1 MNTNSDTV
9 KCDKCNK
16 AFAYRK
22 YLLKHLRRKTPC
34 TVNST
39 QEEKTDTSEKT
50 EESINQEKKDNSIN
64 QEKKDDSI
72 KEENNNFPKLPISD
86 EENDTNNDSNDLSI
100 ELLTNAFSNS
110 IAIVPD
116 KNKNILK
123 IQSWFRNICN
133 KSRVKCKFIIH
144 LLTLHPTIMS
154 KYLIEI
160 LSISK
165 KFPPRKNENKFIYGK
180 LIEKSLLNAFV
191 DIGFNC
197 EDLDKSHAS
206 GSEYKN
212 DIKMLRL
219 KYSIKAQ
226 MSRSDVRL
234 INTLST
240 AKHTINMTLILC
252 VINDRK
258 LYIFPSNIVNQNDY
272 IKKDAGSIS
281 YRASLFTWIDKH
293 HPEYIYKFPD
303 LTPEQKTNIDT
314 IQEIM
319 IYDYLYSTF
328 IQNI

>member
-1 MNTNSDTV
+1 MDKNSNIV
-9 KCDKCNK
+9 KCNK
-16 AFAYRK
+16 CNKEFACKK
-22 YLLKHLRRKTPC
+22 YLQKHLRRKTPC
-34 TVNST
+34 SINST
-39 QEEKTDTSEKT
+39 QEEKTDTVEEEKSE
-50 EESINQEKKDNSIN
+50 
-64 QEKKDDSI
+64 DSA
-72 KEENNNFPKLPISD
+72 KEENKNFPKLPISD
-86 EENDTNNDSNDLSI
+86 EENDTNDLSI
-100 ELLTNAFSNS
+100 ELLTNAFSKS

-133 KSRVKCKFIIH
+133 KSRIKCKFIIH
-144 LLTLHPTIMS
+144 LLMLHPTIMS

-197 EDLDKSHAS
+197 EDLDKSHSS

-258 LYIFPSNIVNQNDY
+258 LYIFPSNIVNQHDY

-303 LTPEQKTNIDT
+303 LTSEQKTNIDA

-328 IQNI
+328 VQNI

>member
-50 EESINQEKKDNSIN
+50 EESINQEKKDDPIK
-64 QEKKDDSI
+64 EKKDDPI

-86 EENDTNNDSNDLSI
+86 EENDTNNDLDFLIN
-100 ELLTNAFSNS
+100 TFSKS

-116 KNKNILK
+116 KNKNILR
-123 IQSWFRNICN
+123 IQSWFRTICN
-133 KSRVKCKFIIH
+133 KSRTKCKIIIDI
-144 LLTLHPTIMS
+144 LTLHPTIMS

-226 MSRSDVRL
+226 MSKGDVRL

-258 LYIFPSNIVNQNDY
+258 LYIFPSNIVNQQLY

-281 YRASLFTWIDKH
+281 YKASLFSWIDKH

-303 LTPEQKTNIDT
+303 LTSEQDIEIQNT
-314 IQEIM
+314 QEIM

-328 IQNI
+328 IKNIQNI